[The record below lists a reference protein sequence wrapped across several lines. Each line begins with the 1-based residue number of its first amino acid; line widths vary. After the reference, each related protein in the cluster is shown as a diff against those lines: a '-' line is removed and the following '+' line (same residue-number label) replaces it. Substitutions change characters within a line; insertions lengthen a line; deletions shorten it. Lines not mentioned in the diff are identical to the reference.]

1 MRGSIT
7 FKFSG
12 GIDDYRIRT
21 IRDGEL
27 DSGDLEAIAAV
38 LEEEIK
44 LTRLIATG
52 EITPSL
58 SDPTGIEQLHGHWC
72 N

>member
-12 GIDDYRIRT
+12 GIDDYRVRT
-21 IRDGEL
+21 IKEGEL
-27 DSGDLEAIAAV
+27 DSGDLEAVAAA

-44 LTRLIATG
+44 LTRLIAAG
-52 EITPSL
+52 EIRQTL
-58 SDPTGIEQLHGHWC
+58 SDPTGIVEC
-72 N
+72 PA

>member
-12 GIDDYRIRT
+12 DVNNYRVRT
-21 IRDGEL
+21 IREGEL
-27 DSGDLEAIAAV
+27 DHGDLEAIAAV
-38 LEEEIK
+38 VEEELR

-52 EITPSL
+52 EIKPTQ
-58 SDPTGIEQLHGHWC
+58 SDPTGMGQLQGHWS

>member
-12 GIDDYRIRT
+12 EVNNYTVRT
-21 IRDGEL
+21 LREGEL
-27 DSGDLEAIAAV
+27 DCGDLEAIAAV
-38 LEEEIK
+38 VEEE
-44 LTRLIATG
+44 LRLARLIARG
-52 EITPSL
+52 EIQPSL
-58 SDPTGIEQLHGHWC
+58 SDPAGMGQLRAHWS

>member
-12 GIDDYRIRT
+12 GIDDCRVRT
-21 IRDGEL
+21 IREGEL

-52 EITPSL
+52 EISKTL
-58 SDPTGIEQLHGHWC
+58 SDPTGIAQLRAHWC